1 MIVKSF
7 EGRDEFCIRVTSS
20 SSNCRSNTFS
30 GNPITLFQNDV
41 EKTTIPNGFTDFEY
55 CLDNDEVD
63 AKNDKFKLLSG
74 GIDGVSVY
82 DMLHVECLVNR
93 YVRYV

>member
-1 MIVKSF
+1 M
-7 EGRDEFCIRVTSS
+7 
-20 SSNCRSNTFS
+20 
-30 GNPITLFQNDV
+30 

>member
-1 MIVKSF
+1 MPIWIFDTKNLLI
-7 EGRDEFCIRVTSS
+7 GRDEFCIRVTSS
-20 SSNCRSNTFS
+20 SSNCRSNTWS
-30 GNPITLFQNDV
+30 GNPITLFHNDV

-63 AKNDKFKLLSG
+63 VKKDKFKLLSG

-82 DMLHVECLVNR
+82 DMLHIT
-93 YVRYV
+93 Y